1 MLRIKEI
8 NEELKEYGYNSI
20 EAKVYIYDLNGEYQ
34 AEPVDIFS
42 INFSN
47 QFTYEEILIN
57 ISLETGLY
65 WYKKYQNNLCD
76 IRTIELIYHK

>member
-1 MLRIKEI
+1 MLRINEI
-8 NEELKEYGYNSI
+8 NEELKECGYNYV
-20 EAKVYIYDLNGEYQ
+20 EVKAHIYHLNGEYQ
-34 AEPVDIFS
+34 AEPAEMFS

-57 ISLETGLY
+57 ISLEVGLY
-65 WYKKYQNNLCD
+65 WYKKYQNSLCD